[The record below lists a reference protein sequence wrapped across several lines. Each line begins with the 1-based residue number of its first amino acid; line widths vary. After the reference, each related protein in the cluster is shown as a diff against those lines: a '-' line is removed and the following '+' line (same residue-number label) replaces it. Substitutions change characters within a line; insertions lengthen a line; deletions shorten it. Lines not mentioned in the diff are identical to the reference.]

1 MKTKEL
7 MIGDWVYGTEKKK
20 YGRVDKLEHDVEDE
34 SVEPIPLTEEILKK
48 NGFLGNDYGEI
59 IIGEWRIMC
68 DCSNVAILHNEHVD
82 IDIPIRYVHELQ
94 HALKLCRI
102 DKEIEL

>member
-20 YGRVDKLEHDVEDE
+20 YGRVDRLEHDVEDE

-68 DCSNVAILHNEHVD
+68 DYLNVAILHNEHVCL
-82 IDIPIRYVHELQ
+82 DIPIRFVHELQ
-94 HALKLCRI
+94 HALRLCKI

>member
-20 YGRVDKLEHDVEDE
+20 YGRVDRLEHDVEDE

-48 NGFLGNDYGEI
+48 NGFLGNDY
-59 IIGEWRIMC
+59 
-68 DCSNVAILHNEHVD
+68 
-82 IDIPIRYVHELQ
+82 YVSFMNYSTH
-94 HALKLCRI
+94 
-102 DKEIEL
+102 

>member
-59 IIGEWRIMC
+59 IIEEWRIMC
-68 DCSNVAILHNEHVD
+68 DCCNVAILHNEHVD
-82 IDIPIRYVHELQ
+82 IDTPIRFVHELQ

>member
-20 YGRVDKLEHDVEDE
+20 YGRVDKLEHDVEDDT
-34 SVEPIPLTEEILKK
+34 VEPIPLTEEILKK